1 MRCLAILALLL
12 ATASASAG
20 ETRFPATGAPAVT
33 FTVPDG
39 WSGKEADGKFV
50 AASADGS
57 ATVTISIVPYS
68 GDMEE
73 LAQLT
78 LYAANM
84 EQPTD
89 KRAVSVADGHG
100 FMFHSQQKGA
110 NGAAPRAVLFVDAQI
125 APDRSLTGILS
136 AADEESD
143 SRKAGLHM
151 LDRLKLVPK

>member
-1 MRCLAILALLL
+1 VRQLALVALLL
-12 ATASASAG
+12 APASASAA
-20 ETRFPATGAPAVT
+20 ETRFPATGTPAVT

-39 WSGKEADGKFV
+39 WSGKETDGKFV

-57 ATVTISIVPYS
+57 ATVTIAIVPYS

-89 KRAVSVADGHG
+89 PRSVSVADGHG
-100 FMFHSQQKGA
+100 YMFHSQQKGA
-110 NGAAPRAVLFVDAQI
+110 NGAAPREVLFVDAQI

-136 AADEESD
+136 AADEEGV
-143 SRKAGLHM
+143 SR
-151 LDRLKLVPK
+151 